1 MATVTL
7 FKSKMSYSRVLLH
20 SECHITTFLEGD
32 PIKNQFKWQIE
43 LYLVSV
49 QRRKWLYALFQDPK
63 VPFNDFKGGA
73 KGKTHIRDH
82 NQKLKKGMLTYESV
96 WFLRICI
103 DIVFCS

>member
-1 MATVTL
+1 MINRLNSIREPKHGFETISDWFLRGTISLAINSWELIFYCLFLLMGTVTL

-49 QRRKWLYALFQDPK
+49 QRRK
-63 VPFNDFKGGA
+63 
-73 KGKTHIRDH
+73 
-82 NQKLKKGMLTYESV
+82 
-96 WFLRICI
+96 
-103 DIVFCS
+103 